1 MGSRSVEPAP
11 QEGSQAPRGSLA
23 LEARGS
29 LTGEG
34 LPRRQ
39 RLSRARDIEAVIR
52 TGFRSR
58 TPRIELYWLSNRAG
72 YPRLGVIVPRYGA
85 TAVAR
90 NRLRRRLRE
99 YLRRRL
105 AEVGARDVVVRAR
118 PAAYASSPRELAADV
133 EQWLGAIRC

>member
-1 MGSRSVEPAP
+1 MGPRSVEPAA
-11 QEGSQAPRGSLA
+11 QEGSQALERPLA
-23 LEARGS
+23 VQARGS

-39 RLSRARDIEAVIR
+39 RLSRASDIQAVIQS
-52 TGFRSR
+52 GSRSR
-58 TPRIELYWLSNRAG
+58 TPRIELYWTSNRAG

-105 AEVGARDVVVRAR
+105 AELGGRDVVVRAR
-118 PAAYASSPRELAADV
+118 SRAYGASTRELAEDLD
-133 EQWLGAIRC
+133 QWLQALRG